1 MKFAHGIAALG
12 ATLLLVT
19 AAADAA
25 RFGGGRSFGAQR
37 PSITTPRV
45 APPATAAPSN
55 NFAGPAANPVMP
67 RTPATAAAPAA
78 AGSAAAAARAP
89 GAATTGSRWMG
100 PLAGIAA
107 GLGIAALMSHFG
119 MSPSFSG
126 LLLVV
131 LLVVGGIVLARLL
144 MSRRAAVPGGGSI
157 ALPPR
162 EPDPRASA
170 FEPRFG
176 GAVQPAANPAHWPDG
191 FDAERFARQALQ
203 QFRSV
208 QRAYDNG
215 DTAAL
220 ADVMT
225 PELYTEAVK
234 DLRARGVHV
243 PTQFDTLDA
252 DVLDVSTEADLYWV
266 SVRFHGLSREDGA
279 SAPQAFDE
287 VWNLSKPVDGSSGWL
302 VAGIQQSVAA

>member
-1 MKFAHGIAALG
+1 MKFGYGLAALG
-12 ATLLLVT
+12 AALLLAT
-19 AAADAA
+19 APADAA

-37 PSITTPRV
+37 PSISTPRV
-45 APPATAAPSN
+45 APPAASTPSN

-78 AGSAAAAARAP
+78 AAPAAAAARAP
-89 GAATTGSRWMG
+89 GGSRWLA
-100 PLAGIAA
+100 PLAGVAA
-107 GLGIAALMSHFG
+107 GLGLAALMSHFG

-131 LLVVGGIVLARLL
+131 LLVVGGLVVARLL
-144 MSRRAAVPGGGSI
+144 MARRAAVPGGGSVPV
-157 ALPPR
+157 PPR
-162 EPDPRASA
+162 EDERASA

-176 GAVQPAANPAHWPDG
+176 GGAQPSPNPAHWPAG
-191 FDAERFARQALQ
+191 FDAERFARQSLQ
-203 QFRSV
+203 QFRAV

-243 PTQFDTLDA
+243 PTQFDTLEA
-252 DVLDVSTEADLYWV
+252 EVLDVTTEADLYWV
-266 SVRFHGLSREDGA
+266 SVRFHGMSREDGA
-279 SAPQAFDE
+279 SSPQAFDE

-302 VAGIQQSVAA
+302 VAGIQQSIAA